1 MATIMKKLILIAL
14 AVILF
19 SADVLAFCGF
29 YVAKADASLFNNK
42 SQIIIVRDG
51 KNNVITMAND
61 FKGNVKEFAMV
72 VPVPVVLQK
81 SDVRVV
87 NKSLFDKLDAYSAPR
102 LVEYYDENPCHPK
115 IVMDDMVL
123 QAVTVESRAE
133 STKGARSNKS
143 LGVKIEAEYSV
154 GEYDIIILSATQSD
168 GLRQWLIMND
178 YKIPSTANEVLDPY
192 IKNKMK
198 FFVVKVNLKNHSATG
213 YDYLRP
219 IQISFNSERFML
231 PLRLGMANA
240 SSDQDMLVYAF
251 TRNGRIEAVNYR
263 TVKVPTDKN
272 IPLFVKEKFKRFYVD
287 LFDKSYRQNGRNS
300 VFLEYAWNVSPVN
313 NIKCDPC
320 VSQPPVFAEFKEAGV
335 DWANDLNSGSNVF
348 FTRLHVR
355 YSRNKF
361 PQDLVFQ
368 VTPNK
373 ENFQARY
380 ILTHP
385 AQGDLSC
392 DEGQAYLENLVYRR
406 QNEMH
411 ELASLT
417 SWDISDYD
425 WYVKRYEVQLKDPYR
440 DNRIDILNRHFKDKI
455 KNSNLIF
462 STLFV
467 LLMVLAFVMARKKA
481 LT

>member
-1 MATIMKKLILIAL
+1 MKKTILISIMLLLNYAE
-14 AVILF
+14 IF
-19 SADVLAFCGF
+19 AFCGF

-42 SQIIIVRDG
+42 SQIILVRDG
-51 KNNVITMAND
+51 NRNIITMAND

-72 VPVPVVLQK
+72 VPVPVVLKK

-87 NKSLFDKLDAYSAPR
+87 NKSLFDMLDAYSAPR

-115 IVMDDMVL
+115 
-123 QAVTVESRAE
+123 AE
-133 STKGARSNKS
+133 YEMSMSDAGRPSSMAIEEVKIKSNKS
-143 LGVKIEAEYSV
+143 LGIKIEAEYTV

-168 GLRQWLIMND
+168 GLKQWLIMND
-178 YKIPSTANEVLDPY
+178 YKIPSTANEVLEPY
-192 IKNKMK
+192 IKNNMK
-198 FFVVKVNLKNHSATG
+198 FFVVKVNLDNHSSSG
-213 YDYLRP
+213 FDYLRP
-219 IQISFNSERFML
+219 IQISFNSDRFML

-240 SSDQDMLVYAF
+240 STDQEMLVYAF
-251 TRNGRIEAVNYR
+251 TRKGRIEAVNYR
-263 TVKVPTDKN
+263 TIKIPTDRN
-272 IPLFVKEKFKRFYVD
+272 IPVFVKEKFNKFYVD
-287 LFDKSYRQNGRNS
+287 LFNKSYKENGKNA

-335 DWANDLNSGSNVF
+335 DWANDFSTNSDVF

-368 VTPNK
+368 VTPNR

-385 AQGDLSC
+385 AQGDLTCSQ
-392 DEGQAYLENLVYRR
+392 GQAYLRNLVYRR
-406 QNEMH
+406 QNEID

-417 SWDISDYD
+417 NWNISGYD
-425 WYVKRYEVQLKDPYR
+425 WYVKRYSVHLDDQYEENTFLVISR
-440 DNRIDILNRHFKDKI
+440 FFDNMSG
-455 KNSNLIF
+455 NSNLLF
-462 STLFV
+462 SLFFV
-467 LLMVLAFVMARKKA
+467 FLMMIAFILARIKSAV
-481 LT
+481 